1 MRREELLEKGY
12 TEEQVTD
19 ILNTFHSIN
28 KENETLKADLL
39 NAKNMEAKYNDAQK
53 QLEDIQK
60 ASMND
65 QQRLELEKKEI
76 EKNLRESKLIVNKAK
91 AKEVLAGLDIDEELI
106 SNLVNEDEATTIK
119 NATLLKNKFEAF
131 KETVAKQTK
140 DSLASLDVKPN
151 LTNVPQESNAMTW
164 DKFQKLSDEEQSKW
178 ANENPEEFNNL

>member
-19 ILNTFHSIN
+19 LLNTFHGIN

-39 NAKNMEAKYNDAQK
+39 AAKNIEAKYNDVQK
-53 QLEDIQK
+53 QLDDIQK
-60 ASMND
+60 ANLND

-91 AKEVLAGLDIDEELI
+91 AKEILAGLDIDEELI
-106 SNLVNEDEATTIK
+106 SNLVNEDEAKTLQ
-119 NATLLKNKFEAF
+119 NATLLKNKFESF

-140 DSLASLDVKPN
+140 DSLANLDVKPN
-151 LTNVPQESNAMTW
+151 LTNVPQDSGAMTW
-164 DKFQKLSDEEQSKW
+164 EKFEKLSQEEQNKW
-178 ANENPEEFNNL
+178 ANDNPEEFEKL